1 MSDATVS
8 VVDLS
13 SPSTLPIAPTAT
25 PASGPPSAVATV
37 GAMLINVSF
46 QFAMMPPD
54 AIRLLWQHHAIA
66 RIAIHLALP
75 TVLVV
80 RITCALDAD
89 RQPLQVA
96 DGVAAAAR
104 PGHDVIDVP
113 VRARAGI
120 GEGRGA
126 RVDPAKGVQ
135 HGGAAA
141 GGVGGAGAGLDQV
154 AGQHFGVRGVV

>member
-1 MSDATVS
+1 MSDAAVC
-8 VVDLS
+8 VVDLP

-96 DGVAAAAR
+96 DGVAAAAP
-104 PGHDVIDVP
+104 PGPDGMASP
-113 VRARAGI
+113 ARAPAGI
-120 GEGRGA
+120 S
-126 RVDPAKGVQ
+126 
-135 HGGAAA
+135 GGW
-141 GGVGGAGAGLDQV
+141 G
-154 AGQHFGVRGVV
+154 